1 MGAGGGFVAGRA
13 SVNSRLSAM
22 GFAPTQP
29 DIPTT
34 ETHRSHRGAGSRIR
48 VLMERAPTFRGAIDA
63 DKTSSLNKGLSGRW
77 GG

>member
-13 SVNSRLSAM
+13 SVNSWLNAM

-34 ETHRSHRGAGSRIR
+34 ENHGLRRGAAGRIR
-48 VLMERAPTFRGAIDA
+48 VLTERAPAFRGAIRA
-63 DKTSSLNKGLSGRW
+63 DETLSLNKGLSGRW

>member
-1 MGAGGGFVAGRA
+1 
-13 SVNSRLSAM
+13 M

-34 ETHRSHRGAGSRIR
+34 ENHGLRRGAANRIR
-48 VLMERAPTFRGAIDA
+48 VLTGRAPAFRGVIDE